1 MKDLPVF
8 TTENGVASLT
18 LREIPTQGCAYIKMQ
33 ASEMPERL
41 LADSVAFCRMVGAQ
55 KIYASGSDILVKYP
69 LHTALWEMTCLR
81 EALGDTQACLWPVQA
96 HTLDSFQKL
105 YNQKISCIPNA
116 SWMTDAEGKR
126 MLEAGEG
133 YFIHKDGKLLG
144 IGIVAGNELRFVASI
159 VPGAGIDVVRA
170 LASIP
175 STETIKLQVAS
186 ENKKAVQLY
195 KRLGFVVT
203 KEISLWYHVFG

>member
-1 MKDLPVF
+1 MKDLPFF

-33 ASEMPERL
+33 ASEMPEKL
-41 LADSVAFCRMVGAQ
+41 LADSVAFCRMVGAE
-55 KIYASGSDILVKYP
+55 KIYASGNDILVKYP
-69 LHTALWEMTCLR
+69 LHTALWEMSCFR
-81 EALGDTQACLWPVQA
+81 DVLGNTDACLWPVQA
-96 HTLDSFQKL
+96 HTLDDFRKL
-105 YNQKISCIPNA
+105 YNRKICGIPNA
-116 SWMTDAEGKR
+116 AWMTEAEGKR
-126 MLEAGEG
+126 MQEAGEA

-175 STETIKLQVAS
+175 SAETIKLQVAS

-195 KRLGFVVT
+195 KRLGFVVI
-203 KEISLWYHVFG
+203 KEISRWYHVFG